1 MQLTQFTDFSC
12 RVLIYLARLPEPG
25 SATISEIAEYHKI
38 SRNHLIKVVNN
49 LAGHGFIETT
59 RGKGGGLRL
68 ARAPHM
74 ISIGEV
80 VRLTET
86 NMNLVECFD
95 LKSNQCRIIRG
106 CGLKSALYEARRAF
120 MTVLDKF
127 TLADVAA
134 NSRPFPLTAPPPLYD
149 LTESTS

>member
-74 ISIGEV
+74 ISLGEV
-80 VRLTET
+80 VRATET

-95 LKSNQCRIIRG
+95 LKSNECRIIRG

-120 MTVLDKF
+120 MTVLDQF
-127 TLADVAA
+127 TLADVTA
-134 NSRPFPLTAPPPLYD
+134 NGRHFPLTATPPMEE
-149 LTESTS
+149 LTGSDT

>member
-1 MQLTQFTDFSC
+1 MQLTQFTDYSC

-25 SATISEIAEYHKI
+25 SATISEIAAYYKI

-49 LAGHGFIETT
+49 LASHGFVETT

-68 ARAPHM
+68 ARASHM
-74 ISIGEV
+74 IGVGEI

-95 LKSNQCRIIRG
+95 LKSNQCCIIRG
-106 CGLKSALYEARRAF
+106 CGLKSALHEARRAF
-120 MTVLDKF
+120 MAVLDQF

-134 NSRPFPLTAPPPLYD
+134 NARPYTPPPHELS
-149 LTESTS
+149 ESDS